1 MKKLI
6 LKMKSPGLL
15 VLLLLVS
22 CSDLPVTRIQSDNH
36 NDRIRFLVIHHTAI
50 NYAKSLKALTEPHG
64 VSAHY
69 MITEKN
75 DSSFPDNK
83 AEIIQL
89 VDENKRAWQAGR
101 SYWQGQHNLNDQS
114 IGIELVYVSNC
125 SKDEEHISQFRQ
137 LNSDAISDQIC
148 FYPDFD
154 DEQIDLLIK
163 LVKDI
168 LKRNPEITPDRIIGH
183 ADIAPD
189 RRVDPGPRFPWQR
202 LYKAGIGSWYDDDTV
217 AKYWKMFQL
226 SPPSVALV
234 QNALA
239 AYGYGILETSVLDA
253 PTINALTAFQ
263 MHFRPW
269 QVNGEITNETAA
281 TLFALIEKYRQ
292 QKLDKLLQQ
301 YEKEK
306 QAQQLSQ
313 LRNPSPFDEMF
324 TGILE
329 TTGKFVENRRTF
341 IGHGTKDKRTLKISS
356 DQKAHIN
363 LSING
368 KRVLNHQLI
377 KPDEPYKVKIN
388 KFIREGYNTLK
399 VINIKPEQSR
409 IKIEMAYPTLLKINS
424 RTNASTKPF
433 SSKKLKKVDQ
443 LINEEIKKGFPGA
456 ELLILKDG
464 KIIKHSRYGY
474 KLRYDEN
481 GQPLPHPEKLTK
493 NTLFDLAS
501 NTKMYATNFAL
512 MKLVSEGKLDIN
524 KPVHNYLPEYQKG
537 GRESRTVRDL
547 LTHTAGYAPTVDFF
561 SHKNQLGPAYFS
573 QNKKQTAYLLTQ
585 QVPFQTGRHIKMQ
598 YSDIDFMLLGLL
610 VERITKMPLDSYVEK
625 EIYQPL
631 GLQHTLFNP
640 LKKGFTKQACAATE
654 LKGNTRNGA
663 IDFENIRHYTL
674 QCEVHDEKAFYSMG
688 GVSGHAGLFSTAD
701 DLAVLT
707 SVLLNRGGYGDITLF
722 NASTIDAFTGPS
734 DFDISM
740 GMGWRRA
747 ANGEYKNRFG
757 PYASPY
763 TFGHT
768 GWTGTLTIIDPFYDL
783 AIILLTNRKHSPVTV
798 EKADDGAIEK
808 ISFVGD
814 NFETGQYGSIV
825 SLIYE
830 AMLEK

>member
-1 MKKLI
+1 MKKSYQKVKVFYFISLF
-6 LKMKSPGLL
+6 
-15 VLLLLVS
+15 LLVS
-22 CSDLPVTRIQSDNH
+22 CAELPITRIQSNNH
-36 NDRIRFLVIHHTAI
+36 NDRIRFLVLHHTAI

-125 SKDEEHISQFRQ
+125 SKDEEHISQFRK
-137 LNSDAISDQIC
+137 LNSDAVSDQIC

-154 DEQIDLLIK
+154 DEQIKLLIK

-217 AKYWKMFQL
+217 ARYWKMFQQ

-234 QNALA
+234 QNALS
-239 AYGYGILETSVLDA
+239 AYGYGILETSILDA

-292 QKLDKLLQQ
+292 KKLDNLLQQ
-301 YEKEK
+301 YDKEK
-306 QAQQLSQ
+306 QPLKQVQML
-313 LRNPSPFDEMF
+313 NPSPFDEIF
-324 TGILE
+324 TGATE
-329 TTGKFVENRRTF
+329 DTGKLVENRRLF
-341 IGHGTKDKRTLKISS
+341 IGHGKSVAQALTVSS
-356 DQKAHIN
+356 DKKAHIS
-363 LSING
+363 LYING
-368 KRVLNHQLI
+368 RTVLNNQLI
-377 KPDEPYKVKIN
+377 NQAEPYKVRVG
-388 KFIREGYNTLK
+388 KFIKQGYNTLK
-399 VINIKPEQSR
+399 ITNIEPEQAQ
-409 IKIEMAYPTLLKINS
+409 IKVKMAYPTLSKNNVISNS
-424 RTNASTKPF
+424 ISKVF
-433 SSKKLKKVDQ
+433 SKKKLKKVDL
-443 LINEEIKKGFPGA
+443 LINEEVKKGFPGA

-481 GQPLPHPEKLTK
+481 GLPLAHPEKLSK
-493 NTLFDLAS
+493 DTLFDLAS
-501 NTKMYATNFAL
+501 NSKMYATNFAL

-524 KPVHNYLPEYQKG
+524 KPVHFYLPEYQKG

-561 SHKNQLGPAYFS
+561 TRKNKLGPAYFS
-573 QNKKQTAYLLTQ
+573 QNKKQTAYLLMQ
-585 QVPFQTGRHIKMQ
+585 QVPFQIGRHIKMQ
-598 YSDIDFMLLGLL
+598 YSDLDYMLLGLL
-610 VERITKMPLDSYVEK
+610 VERITAMPLDSYVEK

-631 GLQHTLFNP
+631 GLHHTVYNP
-640 LKKGFTKQACAATE
+640 LQKGFNKEDCAATE
-654 LKGNTRNGA
+654 LKGNTRNDA
-663 IDFENIRHYTL
+663 IDFENIRRQTI

-707 SVLLNRGGYGDITLF
+707 SVLLNRGGYGKVKLF
-722 NASTIDAFTGPS
+722 NASILDAFTGPS
-734 DFDISM
+734 ALDISL
-740 GMGWRRA
+740 GLGWRRA
-747 ANGEYKNRFG
+747 ANGEYKKRFG

-763 TFGHT
+763 AYGHT
-768 GWTGTLTIIDPFYDL
+768 GWTGTLTVIDPFYDL
-783 AIILLTNRKHSPVTV
+783 SIILLTNRKHSPVTV
-798 EKADDGAIEK
+798 QRDEDGNIEK
-808 ISFVGD
+808 ITFAGD
-814 NFETGQYGSIV
+814 KFETAQYGSIV

>member
-1 MKKLI
+1 MNKSYQKFKSFYFLSVFLI
-6 LKMKSPGLL
+6 
-15 VLLLLVS
+15 VS
-22 CSDLPVTRIQSDNH
+22 CSGLPITRIQSDNH
-36 NDRIRFLVIHHTAI
+36 NDRIRFLVIHHTSI

-75 DSSFPDNK
+75 DSSYPDNK

-125 SKDEEHISQFRQ
+125 SRDEQHISQFRK

-154 DEQIDLLIK
+154 DQQIDLLIK

-217 AKYWKMFQL
+217 AKYWKMFQQ
-226 SPPSVALV
+226 SPPSVALI
-234 QNALA
+234 QNALS
-239 AYGYGILETSVLDA
+239 AYGYGILETSMLDA

-292 QKLDKLLQQ
+292 KKLDNLLQQ

-306 QAQQLSQ
+306 QSLKLTQSMTA
-313 LRNPSPFDEMF
+313 SPFNEVF
-324 TGILE
+324 TGVTE
-329 TTGKFVENRRTF
+329 GTGKFVENRRVF
-341 IGHGTKDKRTLKISS
+341 VGHGKSVGQTLKITSNI
-356 DQKAHIN
+356 KAHVS
-363 LSING
+363 LYING

-377 KPDEPYKVKIN
+377 NPDEHHKIN
-388 KFIREGYNTLK
+388 VGKFIREGYNTLK
-399 VINIKPEQSR
+399 VINIKPEQSQ
-409 IKIEMAYPTLLKINS
+409 INIEMGYPTLAKINS
-424 RTNASTKPF
+424 STNSSTKAF
-433 SSKKLKKVDQ
+433 SSKKLQKVDQ
-443 LINEEIKKGFPGA
+443 LINKEIKEGFPSA
-456 ELLILKDG
+456 ELLIIKDG
-464 KIIKHSRYGY
+464 KIIRHNRYGY

-481 GQPLPHPEKLTK
+481 GQALSHPEKLTK

-512 MKLVSEGKLDIN
+512 MKLMSEGKLDIN
-524 KPVHNYLPEYQKG
+524 KPVHYYLPEYRKG

-561 SHKNQLGPAYFS
+561 THKNQLGPAYFS

-585 QVPFQTGRHIKMQ
+585 QVPFQMGRHIKMQ

-610 VERITKMPLDSYVEK
+610 IERITKMPLDSYVEK

-631 GLQHTLFNP
+631 GLHHTVFNP
-640 LKKGFTKQACAATE
+640 LQKGFSKENCAATE
-654 LKGNTRNGA
+654 LKGNSRNGA
-663 IDFENIRHYTL
+663 IDFENIRRYTL

-707 SVLLNRGGYGDITLF
+707 SVLLNRGGYGNVKLF
-722 NASTIDAFTGPS
+722 DASILDEFTGPS
-734 DFDISM
+734 DLDISL
-740 GMGWRRA
+740 GLGWRRA
-747 ANGEYKNRFG
+747 ANGEYKKRFG

-763 TFGHT
+763 AFGHT
-768 GWTGTLTIIDPFYDL
+768 GWTGTLTVIDPFYDL

-798 EKADDGAIEK
+798 QKADDGTIEK
-808 ISFVGD
+808 ITFAGD
-814 NFETGQYGSIV
+814 KFETGQYGSIV